1 MATFYIA
8 TNGSDSTGDGSE
20 ANPWFNLFYA
30 AGNGRSGTSD
40 TIIVKDGT
48 YTQTLGANVFS
59 FTNRHIKS
67 ESLDPNSAILDFTG
81 LNTQVISGTSEA
93 KIEGIRFQNMRVTD
107 GSSSRGIF
115 VDFNGEYIKNCIFQG
130 ITGSDGPRGRGG
142 SFHKGSTR
150 YQGCVFIDCWSISP
164 STSDGGI
171 FSSTNDGYDFE
182 LVNCTI
188 YFNAN
193 NIPVGLFMPL
203 AVIHMGDGGSNRSA
217 TVSNTIVLVD
227 GGTIS
232 EFAEIRN
239 GNGTVNTTYSCLH
252 NANYSDGET
261 GVITDDPL
269 LVDSVNGDFRLR
281 PTSPCIGTG
290 VL

>member
-1 MATFYIA
+1 MAIFYIA

-20 ANPWFNLFYA
+20 SSPWFNLFYA
-30 AGNGRSGTSD
+30 ADSSNSGTSD
-40 TIIVKDGT
+40 TIIVKNGT
-48 YTQTLGANVFS
+48 YTQTVGANS
-59 FTNRHIKS
+59 LSLNNRHIRS
-67 ESLDPNSAILDFTG
+67 ESLDPNSTILDFTG
-81 LNTQVISGTSEA
+81 LNTQRISGTSEA
-93 KIEGIRFQNMRVTD
+93 KIEGIRFQNMQVTV
-107 GSSSRGIF
+107 GSSRGVF
-115 VDFNGEYIKNCIFQG
+115 NDFNGEYIKNCIFQR
-130 ITGSDGPRGRGG
+130 ITGTDGPRGRGG
-142 SFHKGSTR
+142 SFHSGSTR
-150 YQGCVFIDCWSISP
+150 YQSCIFIDCWSNS
-164 STSDGGI
+164 SNTSDGGI
-171 FSSTNDGYDFE
+171 FSSTNDGYDFD

-193 NIPVGLFMPL
+193 NIPAERFMPV

-217 TVSNTIVLVD
+217 TVSNTIVLID

-232 EFAEIRN
+232 KFAEIRN

-252 NANYSDGET
+252 NANYTDGET
-261 GVITDDPL
+261 AVITDDPL

>member
-8 TNGSDSTGDGSE
+8 ANGSDSTGDGSE
-20 ANPWFNLFYA
+20 SSPWFNLFYA
-30 AGNGRSGTSD
+30 ASNSRSGTSD

-48 YTQTLGANVFS
+48 YTQTVGASNFS
-59 FTNRHIKS
+59 LNNRHIRS
-67 ESLDPNSAILDFTG
+67 ESLEPNSAILDFAS
-81 LNTQVISGTSEA
+81 LDTQNISGTSEA
-93 KIEGIRFQNMRVTD
+93 KIEGIKFQNMQVID
-107 GSSSRGIF
+107 GNSRGVF
-115 VDFNGEYIKNCIFQG
+115 LNFDGEYIKNCIFQR
-130 ITGSDGPRGRGG
+130 ITGKDGPRGRGG
-142 SFHKGSTR
+142 SFHAGSTR
-150 YQGCVFIDCWSISP
+150 YQSCIFIDCWSGS
-164 STSDGGI
+164 SDTNNGGV
-171 FSSTNDGYDFE
+171 FSSTSGGYDFE

-193 NIPVGLFMPL
+193 NIPAENFMPV

-232 EFAEIRN
+232 KFAEIRN

-252 NANYSDGET
+252 NANYSDGEI

-269 LVDSVNGDFRLR
+269 LVDSVNNDFRLR

>member
-1 MATFYIA
+1 M
-8 TNGSDSTGDGSE
+8 
-20 ANPWFNLFYA
+20 
-30 AGNGRSGTSD
+30 
-40 TIIVKDGT
+40 KDGT
-48 YTQTLGANVFS
+48 YTQTVGADSFS
-59 FTNRHIKS
+59 LNNRHIRS

-81 LNTQVISGTSEA
+81 LNTQRISGTSEA
-93 KIEGIRFQNMRVTD
+93 KIEGIRFQNMQVSN
-107 GSSSRGIF
+107 GSSRAIF
-115 VDFNGEYIKNCIFQG
+115 DGFEGEYIKNCIFQR
-130 ITGSDGPRGRGG
+130 ITGADGPRGRGG
-142 SFHKGSTR
+142 SFHGGSTR
-150 YQGCVFIDCWSISP
+150 YQSCIFIDCWSSAS
-164 STSDGGI
+164 STDHGGV
-171 FSSTNDGYDFE
+171 FSSTRDGYDFE

-193 NIPVGLFMPL
+193 NIPAENFMPV

-232 EFAEIRN
+232 KFAEIRN

-252 NANYSDGET
+252 NANYTGGET

-269 LVDSVNGDFRLR
+269 LVDSVNNDFRLR